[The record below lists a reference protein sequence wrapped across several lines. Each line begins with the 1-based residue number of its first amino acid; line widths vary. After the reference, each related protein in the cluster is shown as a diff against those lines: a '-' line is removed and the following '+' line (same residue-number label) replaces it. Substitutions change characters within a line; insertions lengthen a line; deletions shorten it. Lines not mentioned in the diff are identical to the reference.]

1 MSGQDWVTFWDTKA
15 SSPTDFQATGRG
27 LMDTPGFLFTVR
39 EIARILSLGSEDH
52 VLDVGCGTGIIALS
66 LSPWVGSIVGLDISP
81 KMVARA
87 QENSRGAGNIQF
99 IQGSLLNI
107 EKVQGEFTKV
117 LAYSVL
123 QYLENEEQVLQ
134 AFRSVARVLPKDGM
148 ALFAANPDPERRAV
162 YLTRAFE
169 DCSGTEEHQTILD
182 IVEATLWLT
191 PKRMVELAQKANLK
205 AETLPL
211 HERIWQHFY
220 MFDLVLR
227 RHV

>member
-148 ALFAANPDPERRAV
+148 ALFAANPDP
-162 YLTRAFE
+162 
-169 DCSGTEEHQTILD
+169 
-182 IVEATLWLT
+182 
-191 PKRMVELAQKANLK
+191 PKKK
-205 AETLPL
+205 S
-211 HERIWQHFY
+211 
-220 MFDLVLR
+220 
-227 RHV
+227 